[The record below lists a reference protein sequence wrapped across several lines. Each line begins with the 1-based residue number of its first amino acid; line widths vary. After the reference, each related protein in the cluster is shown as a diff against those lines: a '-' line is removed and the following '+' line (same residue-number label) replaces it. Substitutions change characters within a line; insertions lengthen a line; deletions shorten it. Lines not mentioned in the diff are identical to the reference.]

1 MFHRSVRCQGLVLV
15 LFFFSLYFHP
25 HSMSFY
31 PEKTCTESI
40 LCIGI
45 CYFLSRGKSDF
56 FTIST
61 WKEIVDVC
69 MQGVQSLERKKCHK
83 LHCIKKLFRAQ
94 QQCSLL
100 SVTLFFSIL
109 QEATEEE
116 LEKLLDRIMV
126 LFRFIHGMY
135 NQYVHCNVFLQCH
148 Y

>member
-31 PEKTCTESI
+31 PEKTYTESI
-40 LCIGI
+40 LRIGI

-69 MQGVQSLERKKCHK
+69 MQGVQSLERKKHRK
-83 LHCIKKLFRAQ
+83 LHCIKKLFRAP
-94 QQCSLL
+94 QQCSMV
-100 SVTLFFSIL
+100 SVTLFFNSLGSNWRGTWKAFRQNNGTL
-109 QEATEEE
+109 QIYTW
-116 LEKLLDRIMV
+116 
-126 LFRFIHGMY
+126 
-135 NQYVHCNVFLQCH
+135 YV
-148 Y
+148 